1 MTAKPFPDPATDP
14 TPGPEDPTG
23 LNAAAGPVLVLR
35 APAAASA
42 LGIGTRKL
50 WSLTNVGEIP
60 HFRIGRAV
68 CYRVADL
75 DAWTVQQV
83 ECQRKRGGG
92 R

>member
-1 MTAKPFPDPATDP
+1 MTAKP
-14 TPGPEDPTG
+14 TPGPNHPETTPP
-23 LNAAAGPVLVLR
+23 AAQPMVLR
-35 APAAASA
+35 APEAAKA

-50 WSLTNVGEIP
+50 WSLTNAGEIP

-75 DAWTVQQV
+75 DAWTILQV
-83 ECQRKRGGG
+83 ERQRNLGGG